1 MGNRNII
8 HRYDT
13 HKNGRCMKGNIKRK
27 LCNIIHDFLH
37 PSIESIMKSFAI
49 VEDATITQEEAEELL
64 KMLDEWEGH
73 NS

>member
-13 HKNGRCMKGNIKRK
+13 HRNDRCMKGNIKRK
-27 LCNIIHDFLH
+27 IRNIIDEFLH

-49 VEDATITQEEAEELL
+49 VEDLSITEEEAEELL
-64 KMLDEWEGH
+64 EILDEWEAH

>member
-13 HKNGRCMKGNIKRK
+13 HRNDRHMKGNTKQKI
-27 LCNIIHDFLH
+27 CNIINDFLH

-64 KMLDEWEGH
+64 KMLDEWEEEL
-73 NS
+73 